1 MDQQREEI
9 YSKSVR
15 AGRRTYFFDVKKNK
29 NDFHY
34 LTITESKKKSKD
46 DGQTF
51 YYEKSKVFLYREDF
65 TKFFDG
71 LKEVVEFM
79 DINYPEPEIE
89 EQEGAIEGTK
99 EIITKEDN
107 TPDNQE
113 DDFLAGL

>member
-1 MDQQREEI
+1 MEQQREEI

-29 NDFHY
+29 NGFHY

-65 TKFFDG
+65 TKFFEG
-71 LKEVVEFM
+71 LKDVVEFM
-79 DINYPEPEIE
+79 DVNYPEPEREANDDFI
-89 EQEGAIEGTK
+89 
-99 EIITKEDN
+99 DN
-107 TPDNQE
+107 DSTNQ